1 MKGTDVS
8 ADGPAARPVAAH
20 PAGADGAVYA
30 GHRGR
35 SRRTLWQR
43 VIDRLRPPRT
53 LQFTREGKYFV
64 GITVGI
70 GLAAVNTGNNLLY
83 LVFGMMLSLIIAS
96 GVLSEMSLRG
106 LAMTRLPPGQVHAGS
121 PYLTGLSL
129 RNGKQR
135 LPSFSI
141 EAEDLVEGRPIGKR
155 CYFLKLPAGRTQRT
169 AYRHQLAQRGVLR
182 LSGVRLST
190 KFPFGL
196 FRKSRV
202 LDLGEELVIFP
213 ELRRTVPPLLGRDDR
228 GGEQARPERG
238 RGGDFHGL
246 RSYREG
252 DDLRDIHWRTSA
264 RRGRPMVRE
273 YDQESARRVTLL
285 LDNGVPGGA
294 ACQDAAVLEGLERAI
309 SVTAWLARH
318 YLERGYL
325 VRLLTR
331 DDAGP
336 AALSMSSWSSS
347 GGPGRL
353 PPAPVSS
360 SWIVSPRQLPLLF
373 RQLALLPAVDE
384 AALLGP
390 GLGSGMFGRGA
401 GEMVLIMRQGA
412 SPPAGQLPP
421 CEKIWA

>member
-1 MKGTDVS
+1 M
-8 ADGPAARPVAAH
+8 A
-20 PAGADGAVYA
+20 
-30 GHRGR
+30 
-35 SRRTLWQR
+35 
-43 VIDRLRPPRT
+43 RLRPPRT

-106 LAMTRLPPGQVHAGS
+106 LVVTRLPPGQVYAGS

-169 AYRHQLAQRGVLR
+169 AYRHQVARRGLLR
-182 LSGVRLST
+182 LTGVRLST

-202 LDLGEELVIFP
+202 LDLGEALVVFP
-213 ELRRTVPPLLGRDDR
+213 ELRRVVPPSLARDDR

-273 YDQESARRVTLL
+273 YDQEAARRVTLL
-285 LDNGVPGGA
+285 LDNGAPGGA
-294 ACQDAAVLEGLERAI
+294 ACQDAAALEGLERAV
-309 SVTAWLARH
+309 SVAAWLARH
-318 YLERGYL
+318 YVERGFL

-331 DDAGP
+331 GNAG
-336 AALSMSSWSSS
+336 AAA
-347 GGPGRL
+347 G
-353 PPAPVSS
+353 AS

-384 AALLGP
+384 AAPFGRGP
-390 GLGSGMFGRGA
+390 GLGGPGPGA
-401 GEMVLIMRQGA
+401 GETVLITRQGA
-412 SPPAGQLPP
+412 SLSAAQLPP
-421 CEKIWA
+421 GERVVV

>member
-1 MKGTDVS
+1 MRAED
-8 ADGPAARPVAAH
+8 R
-20 PAGADGAVYA
+20 
-30 GHRGR
+30 RGR
-35 SRRTLWQR
+35 PGPTLWQR
-43 VIDRLRPPRT
+43 VIARLRPPRT

-106 LAMTRLPPGQVHAGS
+106 LRITRLPPGQVHAGS

-129 RNGKQR
+129 RNGKER

-169 AYRHQLAQRGVLR
+169 AYRNQVERRGLLR
-182 LSGVRLST
+182 LTGVRLST

-213 ELRRTVPPLLGRDDR
+213 ELRATVPPFLARHDQ
-228 GGEQARPERG
+228 GGEQARPQRG

-273 YDQESARRVTLL
+273 YEQESARRVTLL

-294 ACQDAAVLEGLERAI
+294 ACEDAAVLEGLERAI
-309 SVTAWLARH
+309 GVTAWLARH
-318 YLERGYL
+318 YLERGYT

-331 DDAGP
+331 GESSIPALPTPSSEEPSRAGATP
-336 AALSMSSWSSS
+336 LFA
-347 GGPGRL
+347 
-353 PPAPVSS
+353 

-384 AALLGP
+384 AAS
-390 GLGSGMFGRGA
+390 LGSGPGMGPGA
-401 GEMVLIMRQGA
+401 SGLAGGEMVVITRQGT
-412 SPPAGQLPP
+412 SLPAAQLPS
-421 CEKIWA
+421 CERVVV

>member
-1 MKGTDVS
+1 MAHAG
-8 ADGPAARPVAAH
+8 RP
-20 PAGADGAVYA
+20 
-30 GHRGR
+30 GR
-35 SRRTLWQR
+35 PRPTLWQR
-43 VIDRLRPPRT
+43 VIAWLRPPRT

-106 LAMTRLPPGQVHAGS
+106 LVITRLPPGQVHAGS

-169 AYRHQLAQRGVLR
+169 AYRHQVVRRGLLR
-182 LSGVRLST
+182 LTGVRLST

-213 ELRRTVPPLLGRDDR
+213 ELRRTVPPLLARDDR

-273 YDQESARRVTLL
+273 YDQESARRMTLL

-294 ACQDAAVLEGLERAI
+294 ACQDAAVLEGLEQAI

-325 VRLLTR
+325 LRLLTR
-331 DDAGP
+331 GDASS
-336 AALSMSSWSSS
+336 AALSTSPSEV
-347 GGPGRL
+347 PGWL
-353 PPAPVSS
+353 PPVSVSS
-360 SWIVSPRQLPLLF
+360 SWIVSPRQLSLLF

-384 AALLGP
+384 AARFSL
-390 GLGSGMFGRGA
+390 GLGVGMSGRAA
-401 GEMVLIMRQGA
+401 GEMVVITRQGA
-412 SPPAGQLPP
+412 SLPAAQLPP
-421 CEKIWA
+421 CERIVV

>member
-1 MKGTDVS
+1 MI
-8 ADGPAARPVAAH
+8 A
-20 PAGADGAVYA
+20 
-30 GHRGR
+30 
-35 SRRTLWQR
+35 W
-43 VIDRLRPPRT
+43 LRPPRT

-106 LAMTRLPPGQVHAGS
+106 LVITRLPPGQVYAGS

-169 AYRHQLAQRGVLR
+169 AYRHQVARRGLLR
-182 LSGVRLST
+182 LTGVRLST

-202 LDLGEELVIFP
+202 LDLVEDLVVFP
-213 ELRRTVPPLLGRDDR
+213 ELRRTVPPLLARDDR

-273 YDQESARRVTLL
+273 YDQESARRMTLL

-294 ACQDAAVLEGLERAI
+294 VCQDAAVLEGLERAI

-331 DDAGP
+331 GEA
-336 AALSMSSWSSS
+336 S
-347 GGPGRL
+347 
-353 PPAPVSS
+353 PAPFLSTSQSEASSRVPRASVSS
-360 SWIVSPRQLPLLF
+360 SWIASPRQLPLLF
-373 RQLALLPAVDE
+373 RQLALLPVVDE
-384 AALLGP
+384 VAPL
-390 GLGSGMFGRGA
+390 GLGSAGGMPGRGA
-401 GEMVLIMRQGA
+401 GEMVVITRQGA
-412 SPPAGQLPP
+412 SLPAAQLPP
-421 CEKIWA
+421 CERIMV